1 MAAFLHLAVMMAA
14 ATLERAA
21 KFVTGCT
28 FMQSKMAT
36 SAAIVC
42 ATAKLSRFNIL
53 PTFNI
58 YEIVPYR
65 KDPDGGPVGFPIAR
79 TGSDFP
85 AGTKRDDVIDRLI
98 AIVQDAARK

>member
-1 MAAFLHLAVMMAA
+1 
-14 ATLERAA
+14 
-21 KFVTGCT
+21 
-28 FMQSKMAT
+28 MAT

-65 KDPDGGPVGFPIAR
+65 KDPDGGPSWVPDR
-79 TGSDFP
+79 KDRVDFP
-85 AGTKRDDVIDRLI
+85 AGTKRDDVIDRMI
-98 AIVQDAARK
+98 AIVQDAARKSRLASLKGDGMSVAASFRHQARR